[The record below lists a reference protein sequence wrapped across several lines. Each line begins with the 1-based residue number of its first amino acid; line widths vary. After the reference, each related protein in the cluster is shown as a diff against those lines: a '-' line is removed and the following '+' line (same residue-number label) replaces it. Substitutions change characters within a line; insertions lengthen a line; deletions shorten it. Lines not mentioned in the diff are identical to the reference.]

1 MERLNHRWADHLD
14 YSEDHGREDWQEGE
28 EQDFR
33 LRRYEIADPDYC
45 EEDYDDEED
54 YDEGVQEE
62 VEHRTDEAEDDADQD
77 GFHEQFGWRSRTR
90 HRRGRGRFV
99 PPDTRGLAAPVFVR
113 QADPGAKTQG
123 RQEKREPEYE

>member
-1 MERLNHRWADHLD
+1 MERANYNWAN
-14 YSEDHGREDWQEGE
+14 YEDSVKSHDQDDQEME
-28 EQDFR
+28 YR
-33 LRRYEIADPDYC
+33 PRYDADPDD
-45 EEDYDDEED
+45 DYDDDDNEEED

-90 HRRGRGRFV
+90 HRRGHGRFV

-123 RQEKREPEYE
+123 RQEKREPEYER